1 MHCTLRT
8 LPPSP
13 PHSNTH
19 CHESS
24 ENFLYKIYQ
33 VLGILPILI
42 NNRSDTVVQWISAG
56 LVWSRTWVQSY
67 KKLDFFSVIGNR
79 ISNTSYHFQYFYY
92 PGGNETGAKP
102 NLITCITEIFLSAS
116 TLASM
121 LASFRHPPP
130 PLMAFILPLFKSE
143 LTVEKTCTWEARDCN
158 RNSWPAC
165 LLLGMEGQL
174 TQTKNVAW
182 SILIVRG
189 IYMCDKN
196 LDFSR
201 CAVFCNM

>member
-79 ISNTSYHFQYFYY
+79 ISNTSYHFQYLYY

-102 NLITCITEIFLSAS
+102 NLITCITEIFLSAGS
-116 TLASM
+116 AWANTKFSKNK
-121 LASFRHPPP
+121 PPKD
-130 PLMAFILPLFKSE
+130 PLNIKILNF
-143 LTVEKTCTWEARDCN
+143 
-158 RNSWPAC
+158 
-165 LLLGMEGQL
+165 
-174 TQTKNVAW
+174 
-182 SILIVRG
+182 
-189 IYMCDKN
+189 
-196 LDFSR
+196 
-201 CAVFCNM
+201 

>member
-79 ISNTSYHFQYFYY
+79 ISNTSYHFQYLYY

-102 NLITCITEIFLSAS
+102 NLITCITEIFLSVGRQMRALHLQYDSSGMTYICFSAS
-116 TLASM
+116 NKHM
-121 LASFRHPPP
+121 G
-130 PLMAFILPLFKSE
+130 
-143 LTVEKTCTWEARDCN
+143 TVSSCITVCR
-158 RNSWPAC
+158 
-165 LLLGMEGQL
+165 
-174 TQTKNVAW
+174 
-182 SILIVRG
+182 
-189 IYMCDKN
+189 
-196 LDFSR
+196 
-201 CAVFCNM
+201 

>member
-79 ISNTSYHFQYFYY
+79 ISNTSYHFQYLYY

-102 NLITCITEIFLSAS
+102 NLITCITEIFLSAGG
-116 TLASM
+116 
-121 LASFRHPPP
+121 ASFELFQLCRRSSTQVKFCRKFSI
-130 PLMAFILPLFKSE
+130 FIVKLS
-143 LTVEKTCTWEARDCN
+143 
-158 RNSWPAC
+158 S
-165 LLLGMEGQL
+165 GMPETFSDTRL
-174 TQTKNVAW
+174 NW
-182 SILIVRG
+182 SN
-189 IYMCDKN
+189 Y
-196 LDFSR
+196 
-201 CAVFCNM
+201 

>member
-79 ISNTSYHFQYFYY
+79 ISNTSYHFQYLYY

-102 NLITCITEIFLSAS
+102 NLITCITEIFLSVGRQMRALHLQYDSSGMTYICFSAS
-116 TLASM
+116 NKHM
-121 LASFRHPPP
+121 G
-130 PLMAFILPLFKSE
+130 
-143 LTVEKTCTWEARDCN
+143 TVSSCITVCRWHRK
-158 RNSWPAC
+158 
-165 LLLGMEGQL
+165 
-174 TQTKNVAW
+174 V
-182 SILIVRG
+182 
-189 IYMCDKN
+189 IYYG
-196 LDFSR
+196 
-201 CAVFCNM
+201 

>member
-79 ISNTSYHFQYFYY
+79 ISNTSYHFQYLYY

-102 NLITCITEIFLSAS
+102 NLITCITEIFWVYIRGDSCWFLIRIVFSDIS
-116 TLASM
+116 VFFSNTGS
-121 LASFRHPPP
+121 SRH
-130 PLMAFILPLFKSE
+130 I
-143 LTVEKTCTWEARDCN
+143 
-158 RNSWPAC
+158 
-165 LLLGMEGQL
+165 
-174 TQTKNVAW
+174 
-182 SILIVRG
+182 
-189 IYMCDKN
+189 
-196 LDFSR
+196 
-201 CAVFCNM
+201 

>member
-79 ISNTSYHFQYFYY
+79 ISNTSYHFQYLYY
-92 PGGNETGAKP
+92 PDGNETGAKP
-102 NLITCITEIFLSAS
+102 NLITCITEFFLSVAKMS
-116 TLASM
+116 SWDQANRGEKLGLVWRNRKKISQIINDY
-121 LASFRHPPP
+121 LCLPFF
-130 PLMAFILPLFKSE
+130 LLIILCYYTKS
-143 LTVEKTCTWEARDCN
+143 
-158 RNSWPAC
+158 S
-165 LLLGMEGQL
+165 Q
-174 TQTKNVAW
+174 
-182 SILIVRG
+182 
-189 IYMCDKN
+189 Y
-196 LDFSR
+196 
-201 CAVFCNM
+201 

>member
-8 LPPSP
+8 LPPSS

-79 ISNTSYHFQYFYY
+79 ISNTSYHFQYLYY

-102 NLITCITEIFLSAS
+102 NLITCITEIFLSVCLVLNS
-116 TLASM
+116 L
-121 LASFRHPPP
+121 
-130 PLMAFILPLFKSE
+130 E
-143 LTVEKTCTWEARDCN
+143 TVK
-158 RNSWPAC
+158 
-165 LLLGMEGQL
+165 LKVQ
-174 TQTKNVAW
+174 NVHYDLRL
-182 SILIVRG
+182 SN
-189 IYMCDKN
+189 CDS
-196 LDFSR
+196 LS
-201 CAVFCNM
+201 

>member
-79 ISNTSYHFQYFYY
+79 ISNTSYHFQYLYY

-116 TLASM
+116 AWATSNSRDVKAVWSMDTTLTTAEPV
-121 LASFRHPPP
+121 F
-130 PLMAFILPLFKSE
+130 
-143 LTVEKTCTWEARDCN
+143 VN
-158 RNSWPAC
+158 
-165 LLLGMEGQL
+165 LL
-174 TQTKNVAW
+174 W
-182 SILIVRG
+182 SPG
-189 IYMCDKN
+189 ID
-196 LDFSR
+196 SQPGGP
-201 CAVFCNM
+201 VQ

>member
-19 CHESS
+19 CHKSS

-56 LVWSRTWVQSY
+56 LSY

-79 ISNTSYHFQYFYY
+79 ISNTSYHFQYLYY
-92 PGGNETGAKP
+92 PGGNEIGAKA
-102 NLITCITEIFLSAS
+102 NLITCITEIFLS
-116 TLASM
+116 
-121 LASFRHPPP
+121 
-130 PLMAFILPLFKSE
+130 
-143 LTVEKTCTWEARDCN
+143 
-158 RNSWPAC
+158 
-165 LLLGMEGQL
+165 
-174 TQTKNVAW
+174 VAP
-182 SILIVRG
+182 G
-189 IYMCDKN
+189 GAH
-196 LDFSR
+196 SR
-201 CAVFCNM
+201 

>member
-79 ISNTSYHFQYFYY
+79 ISNTSYHFQYLYY

-102 NLITCITEIFLSAS
+102 NLITCITEIFLSALSPAVEGLWESRFRRLEKKLS
-116 TLASM
+116 TLPT
-121 LASFRHPPP
+121 L
-130 PLMAFILPLFKSE
+130 
-143 LTVEKTCTWEARDCN
+143 W
-158 RNSWPAC
+158 
-165 LLLGMEGQL
+165 
-174 TQTKNVAW
+174 
-182 SILIVRG
+182 
-189 IYMCDKN
+189 
-196 LDFSR
+196 
-201 CAVFCNM
+201 CAGTLE

>member
-1 MHCTLRT
+1 MCQKSALQCQLTCLYVLYT
-8 LPPSP
+8 VNPSPLPPR
-13 PHSNTH
+13 SNTH

-79 ISNTSYHFQYFYY
+79 ISNTSYHVQYLYY

-102 NLITCITEIFLSAS
+102 NLITCITEIFLSVC
-116 TLASM
+116 
-121 LASFRHPPP
+121 R
-130 PLMAFILPLFKSE
+130 
-143 LTVEKTCTWEARDCN
+143 TVAYSAGHCRTMK
-158 RNSWPAC
+158 
-165 LLLGMEGQL
+165 
-174 TQTKNVAW
+174 
-182 SILIVRG
+182 
-189 IYMCDKN
+189 
-196 LDFSR
+196 LD
-201 CAVFCNM
+201 V

>member
-1 MHCTLRT
+1 MCQKSALQCQLTCLCALYTLN
-8 LPPSP
+8 PSPLP

-67 KKLDFFSVIGNR
+67 KMLDFFSVIGNR
-79 ISNTSYHFQYFYY
+79 ISNTSYHFQYLYY

-102 NLITCITEIFLSAS
+102 NLITCITEIFLSAYS
-116 TLASM
+116 QAPKWRPS
-121 LASFRHPPP
+121 
-130 PLMAFILPLFKSE
+130 
-143 LTVEKTCTWEARDCN
+143 
-158 RNSWPAC
+158 
-165 LLLGMEGQL
+165 
-174 TQTKNVAW
+174 
-182 SILIVRG
+182 SILSEVARIW
-189 IYMCDKN
+189 
-196 LDFSR
+196 
-201 CAVFCNM
+201 A

>member
-79 ISNTSYHFQYFYY
+79 ISNTSYHFQYLYY
-92 PGGNETGAKP
+92 PGGYETGAKP
-102 NLITCITEIFLSAS
+102 NLITCITEIFLSVGRQMRALHLQYDSSGMTYICFSAS
-116 TLASM
+116 NKHMGTVS
-121 LASFRHPPP
+121 SCITVCRRHR
-130 PLMAFILPLFKSE
+130 K
-143 LTVEKTCTWEARDCN
+143 
-158 RNSWPAC
+158 
-165 LLLGMEGQL
+165 
-174 TQTKNVAW
+174 
-182 SILIVRG
+182 LIYYG
-189 IYMCDKN
+189 
-196 LDFSR
+196 
-201 CAVFCNM
+201 